1 MTKIIFPQNF
11 IWGCS
16 TSAYQFEGAWNED
29 GKDVSIWDT
38 FTHIPGKI
46 ANDETGDVAIDHYH
60 RYKEDVGVMKE
71 LGLDAYRFSTSWT
84 RILPT
89 GTGPVNPA
97 GLAFYDRLVDELLKK
112 NIEPYLCLYH
122 WDLPQALQD
131 KGGWTNRDTVYAFAD
146 SSPDL
151 VSVSKGEF
159 VLPSS
164 ARIDQA
170 ILAQTLQQ
178 AGTCSGAWMYNGRQD
193 G

>member
-29 GKDVSIWDT
+29 GKGVSIWDT

-46 ANDETGDVAIDHYH
+46 VNDETGDVAIDHYH

-112 NIEPYLCLYH
+112 KH
-122 WDLPQALQD
+122 RTLPVFIPLGSAAGPARQGRLDQP
-131 KGGWTNRDTVYAFAD
+131 RHRLRLRRLVPR
-146 SSPDL
+146 SSFRL
-151 VSVSKGEF
+151 E
-159 VLPSS
+159 
-164 ARIDQA
+164 R
-170 ILAQTLQQ
+170 
-178 AGTCSGAWMYNGRQD
+178 
-193 G
+193 